1 MEKWKQHLF
10 CLRENICAFPDHLAN
25 FMRDATSLL
34 ATSLSYLV
42 VLYIWSICF
51 QNGLSPGE

>member
-42 VLYIWSICF
+42 VLYI
-51 QNGLSPGE
+51 